1 MDVSNR
7 LLTGFSSFRSGNIN
21 VMNGKER
28 IQKALALQ
36 PTDRIPWVPFI
47 GIHGARLIGI
57 SATEYLKSAEHIVN
71 GVTRAVELYKPD
83 GVPVIFDLQVE
94 AEALGCQLIW
104 TDNNPPAV
112 HSHPLVQGTPLHSL
126 AIPGPNDG
134 RIGIAMDAAR
144 RLRKMHPGLALY
156 GLITGPFTLALHLL
170 GTDIFIRMY
179 EDPENILQILSFTRD
194 VSKAMADYYIEAGC
208 DVVAV
213 VDPMTSQIDPGL
225 FSQFVSGPVTEVF
238 DFIRSR
244 GAFSSFFVCGHAQQN
259 IDIMCKCRPD
269 NVSIDENIP
278 LDYVRPIALE
288 HKVSFGGN
296 IKLTVVLLMGT
307 PEDCMRNALECIDL
321 GGEKG
326 FILAPGCDL
335 PMDTPVENLQAVTS
349 IVHDPY
355 KQDVVRAM
363 EKTEADLEL
372 LNMKDYGKTDKVIV
386 DIITLDSE
394 SCAPCQYMV
403 ESVKKVAPHF
413 EGLVEWREHAIK
425 RMEAVTFMASLMV
438 KNIPTICID
447 GKIAFVSKIPPQ
459 NELIAAIQKRINE
472 KVRYWIKSR
481 KSEISI
487 LCKKT
492 DNILPLQENISLA
505 IRETGKNIPVSV
517 ISDERMIQ
525 EFGAYQTPA
534 VLVTEYKLK
543 SQGELPSV
551 EVIKEWLKEL

>member
-1 MDVSNR
+1 MS
-7 LLTGFSSFRSGNIN
+7 
-21 VMNGKER
+21 GKER
-28 IQKALALQ
+28 IKKALTLQ
-36 PTDRIPWVPFI
+36 PTDRIPWIPFI

-57 SATEYLKSAEHIVN
+57 NATQYLKSADHIVN
-71 GVTRAVELYKPD
+71 GISKAVELYKPD
-83 GVPVIFDLQVE
+83 GIPVIFDLQVE

-104 TDNNPPAV
+104 SDNNPPAV
-112 HSHPLVQGTPLHSL
+112 QTHPLIQGTQLKSL
-126 AIPGPNDG
+126 ALPGPNDG
-134 RIGIAMDAAR
+134 RIGIAMDATR
-144 RLRKMHPGLALY
+144 RLREKHPDLALY

-170 GTDIFIRMY
+170 GTDIFIKMY
-179 EDPENILQILSFTRD
+179 EDPDTIRQLLSFTRE
-194 VSKAMADYYIEAGC
+194 VSKAMAGYYIENGC
-208 DVVAV
+208 DVIAV

-225 FSQFVSGPVTEVF
+225 FSQFVSDPATEVF
-238 DFIRSR
+238 DYIRDK
-244 GAFSSFFVCGHAQQN
+244 GALSSFFVCGHAQQN

-278 LDYVRPIALE
+278 LDYVKPIALE

-296 IKLTVVLLMGT
+296 MKLTVVLLMGT

-321 GGEKG
+321 GGNKG

-349 IVHDPY
+349 IVDDPY
-355 KQDVVRAM
+355 QQNVVRAM

-403 ESVKKVAPHF
+403 ESVKRVAPQF
-413 EGLVEWREHAIK
+413 EGIVEWREHAIK
-425 RMEAVTFMASLMV
+425 KMEAVTFMASLMV

-459 NELIAAIQKRINE
+459 HELISAIQKRINE
-472 KVRYWIKSR
+472 KVKYWIKSR

-487 LCKKT
+487 LGKK
-492 DNILPLQENISLA
+492 DDDISPLQENINLA
-505 IRETGKNIPVSV
+505 IRETGKNIGITV
-517 ISDERMIQ
+517 IRDERTIQ

-534 VLVTEYKLK
+534 VLITEYKLK

>member
-1 MDVSNR
+1 MISM
-7 LLTGFSSFRSGNIN
+7 S
-21 VMNGKER
+21 GKEL
-28 IQKALALQ
+28 IQKALTLE
-36 PTDRIPWVPFI
+36 PTSRVPWVPFI
-47 GIHGARLIGI
+47 GIHGAKMIGKN
-57 SATEYLKSAEHIVN
+57 ATEYLKSADNIVN
-71 GVTRAVELYKPD
+71 GISKAVEMYNPD
-83 GVPVIFDLQVE
+83 GIPVMFDLQVE

-104 TDNNPPAV
+104 TNNNPPAV
-112 HSHPLVQGTPLHSL
+112 HSHPLIQGVKLSSL
-126 AIPGPNDG
+126 AIPGPKEG
-134 RIGIAMDAAR
+134 RIGIAMEAAR
-144 RLRKMHPGLALY
+144 RLRKMHPDIALY

-170 GTDIFIRMY
+170 GTDIFIKMY
-179 EDPENILQILSFTRD
+179 EDPEYIQHLLEFTKE
-194 VSKAMADYYIEAGC
+194 VAKAMAGYYIENGC
-208 DVVAV
+208 DVIAV
-213 VDPMTSQIDPGL
+213 VDPMTSQIDTAL
-225 FSQFVSGPVTEVF
+225 FRQFVFVPATEIF
-238 DFIRSR
+238 DFIRNKKVY
-244 GAFSSFFVCGHAQQN
+244 SSFFVCGHAQQN
-259 IDIMCKCRPD
+259 IEIMCKCRPD

-278 LDYVRPIALE
+278 LDFVKPIALE

-296 IKLTVVLLMGT
+296 MKLTVVLLMGT
-307 PEDCMRNALECIDL
+307 PEDCMRDALECMDL
-321 GGEKG
+321 GGDTG

-335 PMDTPVENLQAVTS
+335 PMDTPIENLQSVTS

-355 KQDVVRAM
+355 RQNVIRTM

-403 ESVKKVAPHF
+403 ESVKKVAPQF
-413 EGLVEWREHAIK
+413 EGIVEWREHAIK

-459 NELIAAIQKRINE
+459 HELVAAIQKRINE
-472 KVRYWIKSR
+472 KLKHRIKSR

-487 LCKKT
+487 LRKKS
-492 DNILPLQENISLA
+492 DDIHPLQENINLA
-505 IRETGKNIPVSV
+505 IRETGKNITITVV
-517 ISDERMIQ
+517 DDERLIQ

-534 VLVTEYKLK
+534 VLVTEFKLK